1 MAITEREGKA
11 VGVFNGTARVGDI
24 LAGFQQI
31 ALTPQDL
38 TSPIAMQMAIS
49 RLYEAMTKAVETG
62 PKKKFIAEVKFN
74 DSMGNPVV
82 LALDLGERMPNFA
95 NKEVKARILVE
106 LYEDSSQAEMGTGVF

>member
-24 LAGFQQI
+24 LTGFQQI

-49 RLYEAMTKAVETG
+49 RLYEAMTKAVEAG

-74 DSMGNPVV
+74 DSMGNPIV
-82 LALDLGERMPNFA
+82 LALDLGDRTPTFA
-95 NKEVKARILVE
+95 SKEVKARILIE
-106 LYEDSSQAEMGTGVF
+106 LYEETSQGECGAGVP